1 MELTIERTDT
11 GYLQD
16 IMERHDF
23 IIREPAAIDY
33 ASAAVLL
40 LNLAER
46 KDTTSL
52 ERGAL
57 SAAIQLLH
65 SGIKKQ

>member
-16 IMERHDF
+16 IRGRNEF

-52 ERGAL
+52 EREAL

-65 SGIKKQ
+65 GGVKKQ